1 MVDPMTEQC
10 VLDGLLVATFALAPR
25 MSNQLF
31 LGNDPRY
38 AAAHLVALLAVAVSL
53 LLGSGFGAPIWAAF
67 CVYGI
72 GVFLHRRRRDLL
84 SPAGFASGIPFAF
97 SAISAVWFVAG
108 ANDLYLLGYPR
119 SWSFYAALHGSV
131 LGWLFV
137 GCVAHLA
144 QRPRAHPVYLTG
156 CYLSFVLFLC
166 VAFGIDGVPYLK
178 RIGVVGFAVLLPTI
192 LLRYTLDVRHRGG
205 APFLLAIASLGG
217 LVASMALALANEYWA
232 AFPRVLLG
240 QSTMVLAHG
249 ASNALVVV
257 PCFWLAVRADA
268 GPDRV

>member
-1 MVDPMTEQC
+1 MSEQN
-10 VLDGLLVATFALAPR
+10 VLDGLLVVTFALAPR

-38 AAAHLVALLAVAVSL
+38 AAAHLVALLAVVVPL

-72 GVFLHRRRRDLL
+72 GVFLHRRRRDLR
-84 SPAGFASGIPFAF
+84 SPAGFASGIPLAF

-144 QRPRAHPVYLTG
+144 RPPRAHPIYLAG
-156 CYLSFVLFLC
+156 CYLSFALFLC
-166 VAFGIDGVPYLK
+166 VAFGIDGIPYLK
-178 RIGVVGFAVLLPTI
+178 RIGVIGFAMLLPAI
-192 LLRYTLDVRHRGG
+192 LLRYTLDVRPRGG
-205 APFLLAIASLGG
+205 TSFALALTSLGG
-217 LVASMALALANEYWA
+217 LVVSMGLALANEYWA

-240 QSTMVLAHG
+240 LPTMVLVHG
-249 ASNALVVV
+249 ALNALVVV
-257 PCFWLAVRADA
+257 PCFWLAVRVDPRAARD
-268 GPDRV
+268 